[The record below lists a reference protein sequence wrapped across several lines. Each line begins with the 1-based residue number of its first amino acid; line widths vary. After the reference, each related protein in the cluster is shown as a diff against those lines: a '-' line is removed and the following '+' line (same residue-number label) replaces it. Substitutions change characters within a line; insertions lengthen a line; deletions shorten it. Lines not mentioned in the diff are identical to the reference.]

1 MTFKVNISATLQSF
15 EMSFLFTYF
24 RVIVVLFV
32 KNYFAKKWFDNE
44 IVIIDYEVVRI
55 LKVDGDG
62 DEQSHSEMRQNVT
75 ANWKL

>member
-1 MTFKVNISATLQSF
+1 MISFYILWGGCCSLRYELLRGEGF
-15 EMSFLFTYF
+15 EY
-24 RVIVVLFV
+24 R
-32 KNYFAKKWFDNE
+32 

-75 ANWKL
+75 ADWKL